1 MQAVEGER
9 DQVLSE
15 NSKETKRFDWEE
27 KRENVHCLSVSL
39 FDTYT
44 PRQKSEN
51 PRRRT
56 NQRNSRIEVDGGMP
70 EFFFYR
76 MAEKTRMRIN
86 GESGKREV
94 GDVCVSSWQR
104 GRYGEMMKYAPIYLR
119 RW

>member
-1 MQAVEGER
+1 M
-9 DQVLSE
+9 
-15 NSKETKRFDWEE
+15 
-27 KRENVHCLSVSL
+27 SVSL
-39 FDTYT
+39 FDTKYT

-94 GDVCVSSWQR
+94 GDVCVSSSHH
-104 GRYGEMMKYAPIYLR
+104 GREEDMAK
-119 RW
+119 